1 MHNLGN
7 VLVAEI
13 LMPRF
18 YFNLASKDTAI
29 PDDSGKELDTLN
41 DAYEHARKLICK
53 ILFYVGHDDAEAW
66 KVVILNN
73 HHGTQMIIDS
83 LFPMRLALNAEGKSN
98 FETSEDNKQ
107 DRMARNLR
115 EVIAAVSAERRA
127 KVAAAYRQKLIAL
140 KKKRQLEEAKR
151 VMGLDSNLIA
161 IAVIIAALP
170 IIAVLGWMLTVL
182 AVGDGAH

>member
-1 MHNLGN
+1 
-7 VLVAEI
+7 
-13 LMPRF
+13 
-18 YFNLASKDTAI
+18 
-29 PDDSGKELDTLN
+29 
-41 DAYEHARKLICK
+41 
-53 ILFYVGHDDAEAW
+53 
-66 KVVILNN
+66 
-73 HHGTQMIIDS
+73 MIT
-83 LFPMRLALNAEGKSN
+83 MRLALNAEGKSN

-127 KVAAAYRQKLIAL
+127 KLAAAYRQKLIAL

-170 IIAVLGWMLTVL
+170 IIAALGWMLAVL